1 MAAARE
7 EVLFELVI
15 SDPNDQ
21 VQQTVKTVDTATQM
35 PPAAE
40 TTPSERPF
48 LEYAKGGVIPSFWK
62 LKLFATSKLTDA
74 IVAASSKIYI
84 PVTKKNLALGQN
96 SKYPDVLTAESFDL
110 WKNAGATGITCAA
123 GSRTYLGAYQVP
135 YTISM
140 VLGDETATGLDKSNA
155 RFLMVAYDD
164 TA

>member
-7 EVLFELVI
+7 EVLFEIVI

-35 PPAAE
+35 PATAE

-62 LKLFATSKLTDA
+62 LKLFATSKATDN
-74 IVAASSKIYI
+74 IVAASSKVYI

-96 SKYPDVLTAESFDL
+96 AKYPDVITASNFDI
-110 WKNAGATGITCAA
+110 WQSAGATGITCAA

-164 TA
+164 TP